1 MVWLFISYS
10 QYEEINW
17 LLNQTKFLMAASI
30 HTNWF
35 FSCSVLTNELPEGI
49 FVTERMGIWFLRG
62 FATGLI
68 SVLYEDYM
76 VNIVL
81 HGYLAK
87 VPLQF
92 VMHVQWFSHVGS
104 CRIVIRGYRHKPV
117 SDVTAIILF
126 SPRCHYVSGQ
136 VTN

>member
-1 MVWLFISYS
+1 
-10 QYEEINW
+10 
-17 LLNQTKFLMAASI
+17 
-30 HTNWF
+30 
-35 FSCSVLTNELPEGI
+35 
-49 FVTERMGIWFLRG
+49 VTERMGIWFLRG

-117 SDVTAIILF
+117 SDVTASILF
-126 SPRCHYVSGQ
+126 SQDVIMFLGRLQINAIKSFFFLSQPLLYLVL
-136 VTN
+136 NI